1 MNNLLFAYTSV
12 TIILVIPVIYIHPLI
27 IYYTS
32 FSNSLQ
38 YSMQEGISINKGL
51 LTLGNVISALGDPKR
66 QSKGH
71 GHIPYR
77 YEAVYHLLPII

>member
-1 MNNLLFAYTSV
+1 MTSK
-12 TIILVIPVIYIHPLI
+12 IHFVDLAGSEKSKSAH
-27 IYYTS
+27 TEGKR
-32 FSNSLQ
+32 
-38 YSMQEGISINKGL
+38 MQEGISINKGL